1 MPTDKHNC
9 ENEIDHN
16 KTRRFRQQRVRTV
29 RNWGQIMTNETK
41 HLTNRAYARRLGV
54 DESLVR
60 KWLRQGKMEKDPKT
74 GKIDPS
80 KADAMLAES
89 LGRLSPVSCDIGGHG
104 KTRFPG
110 RASLTRAQTEKVNV
124 ETQIARVK
132 LAELEDRLVD
142 KEAVLEF
149 VFKLFRA
156 ERDALIAWPG
166 RIGHEFALDLQQQGL
181 EPRAVICLLEK
192 YVKRY
197 LTERADA
204 ERPHTL

>member
-1 MPTDKHNC
+1 MTD
-9 ENEIDHN
+9 EV
-16 KTRRFRQQRVRTV
+16 Q
-29 RNWGQIMTNETK
+29 
-41 HLTNRAYARRLGV
+41 HLSNRAYAKRLGV

-74 GKIDPS
+74 GKIDPP
-80 KADAMLAES
+80 KADAMLTES
-89 LGRLSPVSCDIGGHG
+89 LGRLSPVSCDIGGNG

-142 KEAVLEF
+142 KQKMLDF

-166 RIGHEFALDLQQQGL
+166 RIGHELAMDFQREGV

-197 LTERADA
+197 LTERADT
-204 ERPHTL
+204 ERQHTL